1 MADAS
6 LGVLCVTFDNLGEA
20 AQLGDGTWPST
31 APLGEH
37 FTVGVVG
44 RLLDLLDRR
53 AIAATF
59 YVEAFNATLYP
70 HLLREIARRGHEVA
84 VHGWQHET
92 WSALPAARERE
103 LLTRCTD
110 ALRELGLTPVGFR
123 PPGGLVTAQT
133 ARELVRRGYRSSSP
147 AGSRAGVA
155 DGLAVIPF
163 GWPDVDAFYSA
174 PAFARLR
181 AQHGVAG
188 GDAAAL
194 RRAGMLATLA
204 ANLVAGQPTTLVFH
218 PMLLDD
224 ARAVGALEAVLAAA
238 GGVECLTTATLA
250 ERMHAGAASLPA
262 PLVETSSWAA

>member
-1 MADAS
+1 MADPTM
-6 LGVLCVTFDNLGEA
+6 GVLCVTFDNLGEA
-20 AQLGDGTWPST
+20 AQLGDGTWPPT

-37 FTVGVVG
+37 FTVGVVR
-44 RLLDLLDRR
+44 RLLDLLDRH
-53 AIAATF
+53 AIPATF

-70 HLLREIARRGHEVA
+70 ALLAEIVGRGHEVA

-92 WSALPAARERE
+92 WSALAPDRERT
-103 LLTRCTD
+103 LLTRCTG
-110 ALRELGLTPVGFR
+110 ALGRIGLMPVGFR
-123 PPGGLVTAQT
+123 PPGGLVTPHT

-181 AQHGVAG
+181 ARHGVAG
-188 GDAAAL
+188 SDAAAL
-194 RRAGMLATLA
+194 RRAGMLATLE
-204 ANLVAGQPTTLVFH
+204 ANLAAGQPTTLVFH

-224 ARAVGALEAVLAAA
+224 ARALRALEAVLAAT
-238 GGVECLTTATLA
+238 GGVKCLTTAALA